1 MCGIVEKTS
10 EEVKDD
16 FTRVEKILAWNN
28 PVMMFCIFLAMLL
41 VSFSGAQ
48 LTKKFGGAS
57 SRYMMAQQHSL
68 AREEGFAEEM
78 MQGQK
83 VVKVFNHEEASR
95 ELSKSTN

>member
-1 MCGIVEKTS
+1 MCGIVEKMS

-41 VSFSGAQ
+41 VSFLGAQ

-68 AREEGFAEEM
+68 AREEGFVEEIC
-78 MQGQK
+78 
-83 VVKVFNHEEASR
+83 R
-95 ELSKSTN
+95 DRRLSKYLIMKKQA